1 MSNVKITINQH
12 ALNKVVQDG
21 VARMAAQQTADLEQ
35 LRLHYAGQPAEAIK
49 PALQQ
54 LFAGYGGSI
63 TDPEL
68 SEWAQLI
75 SDNTRIT
82 MTPSGARFGGQ

>member
-1 MSNVKITINQH
+1 MAGSISFDKN
-12 ALNKVVQDG
+12 ALRRIADQA
-21 VARMAAQQTADLEQ
+21 VADIAAQQTSDLDR
-35 LRLHYAGQPAEAIK
+35 LRRQHAGKPVSIIK
-49 PALQQ
+49 PALQR

-68 SEWAQLI
+68 SEWAQMI

-82 MTPSGARFGGQ
+82 FAPKR